1 MLAIDRLIHEFHY
14 SLRQPRDLP
23 TRPVGVNLIQGRLRD
38 VITFLNTLTYGEG
51 TLPMVRHRLP
61 VKVREIDAGS
71 VDRRWRQTLRR
82 GRRRAM
88 SGTASGAG
96 CARSAN
102 PVLAGGVQGQVSP
115 PTVAVPTATSVRR
128 S

>member
-51 TLPMVRHRLP
+51 STVGLS
-61 VKVREIDAGS
+61 EG
-71 VDRRWRQTLRR
+71 DRRWK
-82 GRRRAM
+82 
-88 SGTASGAG
+88 
-96 CARSAN
+96 
-102 PVLAGGVQGQVSP
+102 
-115 PTVAVPTATSVRR
+115 RR
-128 S
+128 STLEA